1 MANTGKMFIGHCNF
15 IVAAYPQLPRI
26 SDFPADIRFFL
37 HTFIYIFRYNT
48 YLEHI
53 HIRFIY
59 KENFFLIDIAESNT
73 DT

>member
-48 YLEHI
+48 YLE
-53 HIRFIY
+53 RANTYTYVLFI
-59 KENFFLIDIAESNT
+59 KKISS
-73 DT
+73 